1 MHKPEVSSALPIYGQ
16 EVISQKQPGFLAMLS
31 LASSVFQYIWEAEL
45 STEFSG
51 TLHRLS
57 VSVCG
62 DMVAF
67 NSLITSFQAFML
79 NSAPPLWVG
88 LPSEFIKCK
97 WRQCVQRDST
107 APISIGKWVSGGGGG
122 GGSLWTIA
130 WKSLY

>member
-79 NSAPPLWVG
+79 NSVPPL
-88 LPSEFIKCK
+88 
-97 WRQCVQRDST
+97 
-107 APISIGKWVSGGGGG
+107 
-122 GGSLWTIA
+122 
-130 WKSLY
+130 